1 MPVSPLFVC
10 ACPRSGTTLLA
21 DLLGSS
27 QDAIALQKTDFKF
40 KGANGQTGERDVA
53 RWVGNG
59 DFTLAN
65 TDVLDRLQLP
75 VDNKT
80 FYLAAIAAYAEAHS
94 GGKAPRIAVDHSPDN
109 VRCAHILAREFP
121 EARFIHL
128 VRDGRAVYNSVKKL
142 SWGPSTPLAGAQWW
156 ATQIAPG
163 LALES
168 SLGSTRVLRVRYEDV
183 VTDPAETLA
192 RICAF
197 AEIRYDDAMSRGGG
211 VKLSPY
217 AADVHPNI
225 GQAPMRERLE
235 AWRKTLPEEEHE
247 AFTLMNAA
255 LLHWLGY
262 AVPEDRWELRIG
274 AAKRLYW
281 IAAEAWQGRVWNRVR
296 QRSRRRA
303 TRVSFDTQQEKDR
316 A

>member
-1 MPVSPLFVC
+1 MTVSSLFVC

-40 KGANGQTGERDVA
+40 RGANGQTGAHDVA

-65 TDVLDRLQLP
+65 TNVLDRLQLP
-75 VDNKT
+75 VDNKV
-80 FYLAAIAAYAEAHS
+80 FYLAAIATYVETYS
-94 GGKAPRIAVDHSPDN
+94 NGKIPKIAVDHSPDN
-109 VRCAHILAREFP
+109 VRCAHILARDFP
-121 EARFIHL
+121 DARFIHL

-142 SWGPSTPLAGAQWW
+142 PWGPSTPLAGAQWW
-156 ATQIAPG
+156 ATQVAPG
-163 LALES
+163 LALEGSLDS
-168 SLGSTRVLRVRYEDV
+168 SRVMRVRYEDMV
-183 VTDPAETLA
+183 IHPAETLA
-192 RICAF
+192 RICVF
-197 AEIRYDDAMSRGGG
+197 ADIRYDEAMSCGGG

-225 GQAPMRERLE
+225 GRAPMRERID
-235 AWRKTLPEEEHE
+235 AWRSSLPEEERE

-262 AVPEDRWELRIG
+262 TAPENGWELRAG
-274 AAKRLYW
+274 ATKRLYW
-281 IAAEAWQGRVWNRVR
+281 MAAEAWQGRVWNRVR

-303 TRVSFDTQQEKDR
+303 TRVSFDAAKGE
-316 A
+316 